1 MESRVCPENL
11 VIPIFASIRLMKLS
25 RYLALLFVLATQA
38 LSAQTNAP
46 AAASPSSAPA
56 PTDTV
61 ASPSSSGMSQVVTLF
76 RAAGTTGW
84 VQIAVSLFG
93 GACAVGCFLKLQ
105 RKNVAPAG
113 LSARAREMWKAGD
126 FESLEALRDKEPSTL
141 ARAISFIAKHRH
153 HTVGDISAAV
163 GDRVST
169 EIAGFNQLAYPLGVI
184 ATLQPLLGLLGM
196 ILGMINAFSMVALA
210 GVLGN
215 AAQLAGGISEAL
227 STTALGIAF
236 ALPFLAGY
244 HYFRSRTNS
253 YGVQV
258 SEEVNNLISD
268 WLMQAP

>member
-1 MESRVCPENL
+1 
-11 VIPIFASIRLMKLS
+11 MKLT
-25 RYLALLFVLATQA
+25 RYLLLSFFLSAQL
-38 LSAQTNAP
+38 LSAQTTNAP
-46 AAASPSSAPA
+46 ATAAPA
-56 PTDTV
+56 TGTPADTG
-61 ASPSSSGMSQVVTLF
+61 AAKSASGMSQVLVLF
-76 RAAGTTGW
+76 RAAGTTGL

-93 GACAVGCFLKLQ
+93 GACAVGCVLRLR
-105 RKNVAPAG
+105 RKNVVPVG
-113 LSARAREMWKAGD
+113 LSARARELWTAGD
-126 FESLEALRDKEPSTL
+126 FAALEALRDKEPSTL

-215 AAQLAGGISEAL
+215 AAQLAGGISESL

-236 ALPFLAGY
+236 ALPFLAMY
-244 HYFRSRTNS
+244 HYFRSRTNG

>member
-1 MESRVCPENL
+1 
-11 VIPIFASIRLMKLS
+11 MKLF
-25 RYLALLFVLATQA
+25 RYLLLSFILTAQL
-38 LSAQTNAP
+38 LSAQTNTPSTNAP
-46 AAASPSSAPA
+46 TTTTPADSETDKPA
-56 PTDTV
+56 PD
-61 ASPSSSGMSQVVTLF
+61 SGVSQVLVLI
-76 RAAGTTGW
+76 RAAGTTGL

-93 GACAVGCFLKLQ
+93 GACAVGCFLRLR
-105 RKNVAPAG
+105 RKNIAPAG
-113 LSARAREMWKAGD
+113 LSTRARELWTAGD
-126 FESLEALRDKEPSTL
+126 FATLESLKDKEPSTL

-184 ATLQPLLGLLGM
+184 ATVQPLLGLLGM

-215 AAQLAGGISEAL
+215 AAQLAGGISESL

-244 HYFRSRTNS
+244 HYFRSRTNG
-253 YGVQV
+253 YGVLV
-258 SEEVNNLISD
+258 SEEVNNLLSD